1 MLYMKACNV
10 DRSVIDLATYE
21 IMAKLFAQRTEA
33 RRNLIGDHAALEIEA
48 LIAAA
53 GQKRFCEVYGR
64 ETTPKM
70 RALNEAA
77 RKFLGR

>member
-33 RRNLIGDHAALEIEA
+33 RRNSIGDHAALEIEA
-48 LIAAA
+48 LIAPP
-53 GQKRFCEVYGR
+53 GR
-64 ETTPKM
+64 SGFAKLGSRNDAQNA
-70 RALNEAA
+70 RAQ
-77 RKFLGR
+77 